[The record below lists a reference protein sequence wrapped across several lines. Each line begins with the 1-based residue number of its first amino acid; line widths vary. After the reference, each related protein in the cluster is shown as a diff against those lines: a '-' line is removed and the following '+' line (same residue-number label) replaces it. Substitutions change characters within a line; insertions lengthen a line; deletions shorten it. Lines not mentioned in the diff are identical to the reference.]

1 MANRAFHRINE
12 RVIGNAA
19 EVLAPGTPYE
29 THLRTGL
36 AAGEYPDAKG
46 REARWLAERLARRRA
61 GGGPIEQRYGNDIVL
76 VVYDQRF
83 SDGSV
88 LTYALD
94 ITDRRRAE
102 DELRALTETLEQR
115 VSERTAALES
125 AVREL
130 EAFSY
135 SVSHDL
141 RAPLRAINGY
151 ARIIAEEEGPHLSVD
166 GLRHLQSIERNA
178 NRMGELVDDLLDLAR
193 VNRADLQR
201 RRLDLGALARSVADE
216 LMPLYP
222 KAHVEI
228 GALPMAEGDPVLVR
242 QVFANLIGN
251 GLKYSGRRESGARVQ
266 VDWDTAQAACR
277 VSDNGVGFDMAH
289 AGKLFGTF
297 ERLHTA
303 GEFEGTGIG
312 LAIVKRIVERHGGR
326 AWAEAVPGEGAT
338 FRFTLS

>member
-1 MANRAFHRINE
+1 M
-12 RVIGNAA
+12 
-19 EVLAPGTPYE
+19 
-29 THLRTGL
+29 
-36 AAGEYPDAKG
+36 G
-46 REARWLAERLARRRA
+46 REETWLADRLARRRA
-61 GGGPIEQRYGNDIVL
+61 GGGPFERRRDDGTVL
-76 VVYDQRF
+76 VVYDQRLP
-83 SDGSV
+83 DGSV
-88 LTYALD
+88 LTYAMD
-94 ITDRRRAE
+94 VTDRRRAE
-102 DELRALTETLEQR
+102 DGLRALTETLEQR

-151 ARIIAEEEGPHLSVD
+151 SRIIAEDEGPHLSVD
-166 GLRHLQSIERNA
+166 GLRHLKAIERNA

-201 RRLDLGALARSVADE
+201 RRLDLGALARSVVDE

-222 KAHVEI
+222 KAKVEI

-242 QVFANLIGN
+242 QVLANLIGN
-251 GLKYSGRRESGARVQ
+251 GLKYSGRRESGACVR
-266 VDWDTAQAACR
+266 VDWDPAHNACR
-277 VSDNGVGFDMAH
+277 VADNGVGFDMAH

-326 AWAEAVPGEGAT
+326 VWAEATPDEGAT